1 MSGQSDGEWVVIT
14 VRGHLGEDWAEWFEG
29 LAIEN
34 TATGES
40 TLSGIV
46 ADQAVL
52 HGVLERIRD
61 LNLALV
67 LVQSRPLRG

>member
-1 MSGQSDGEWVVIT
+1 MSSLPEGEWVIIT
-14 VRGHLGEDWAEWFEG
+14 VKGHLGEDWAEWFEG

-34 TATGES
+34 TANGES

-46 ADQAVL
+46 ADQAML

-67 LVQSRPLRG
+67 FVQSRPVRG

>member
-1 MSGQSDGEWVVIT
+1 MSGLPEGEWVVIT
-14 VRGHLGEDWAEWFEG
+14 VSGHLGEDWAEWFEG

-34 TATGES
+34 TENGES
-40 TLSGIV
+40 ILSGIV

-67 LVQSRPLRG
+67 FVQSRSLRD